1 MKMNAMTITAAAAV
15 IALLFTV
22 SSGIY
27 HQGRLSNQV
36 DQLATREEMHRLVSE
51 EIHRSNNDLRE
62 EIHRNKNDLREEIRR
77 SNWLLLH
84 SLANHTH
91 DADGNAIF
99 SIPPGAEPA
108 GESRPQ

>member
-62 EIHRNKNDLREEIRR
+62 EIRR